1 MEDESKLKIGKEQK
15 EAVHAKAT
23 DLGDGELEA
32 IIATDDLDRDG
43 EILDMDGLDTRKFM
57 KNPVVPFAHN
67 YDQPPVAKCTE
78 LIKEGGKLKARLK
91 FAIAEYPFAGLI
103 YNLYKGGFMNA
114 FSIGFIPKE
123 GEFDEEK
130 NGFRF
135 TKSEMLEFSAVP
147 VPANGNALI
156 TARSKGLNIDLVK
169 QVAEGEKKVEDI
181 TEEDTK
187 TDPTEAEVKEIEIKE
202 GRTLSQKNFE
212 KLTQARDSISAVL
225 DAAQPAEGKSV
236 EDDNSTTKPSI
247 QQEKSEGE
255 KPVSRLVK
263 KIKRVKILVVK

>member
-1 MEDESKLKIGKEQK
+1 MEDESKNKLGKEQK

-23 DLGDGELEA
+23 DLGDGEIEA
-32 IIATDDLDRDG
+32 IIATDDVDRDG
-43 EILDMDGLDTRKFM
+43 EILDIEGLDIRKFM
-57 KNPVVPFAHN
+57 KNPVVPFAHK
-67 YDQPPVAKCTE
+67 YDQPPVAKCVE
-78 LIKEGGKLKARLK
+78 LVKEAGKLKARLK
-91 FAIAEYPFAGLI
+91 FAIGQYPFAALI
-103 YNLYKGGFMNA
+103 YSLYKEGFMNA

-123 GEFDEEK
+123 GEFDEDK

-169 QVAEGEKKVEDI
+169 QVAEGEKTVEEI
-181 TEEDTK
+181 TEADTK
-187 TDPTEAEVKEIEIKE
+187 TDPTDAEVKEVEIKE

-212 KLTQARDSISAVL
+212 KLTKARDTISEVL
-225 DAAQPAEGKSV
+225 DSAQPVEGKTAEESAP
-236 EDDNSTTKPSI
+236 NSI
-247 QQEKSEGE
+247 QQAKAEGE
-255 KPVSRLVK
+255 KPHSRVVK